1 MTDPTL
7 ARLLRSARAEAL
19 EAACTSALA
28 VEARRELRFAQE
40 AYARAAGRLD
50 WACAARI
57 DPAQT
62 WNNAPARVDEA
73 IIAAADAR
81 DLLAERQ
88 STALDHVLAAR
99 PAHWHLRDLIDR
111 AIAREA
117 AL

>member
-7 ARLLRSARAEAL
+7 ARLLRSARDEAL

-28 VEARRELRFAQE
+28 VEARRELGFAQK

-62 WNNAPARVDEA
+62 WNDVPARVDEA

-88 STALDHVLAAR
+88 STALDHVLAVR
-99 PAHWHLRDLIDR
+99 PAHWYLLDLLDR